1 MASPEYKYWTGVVV
15 AHIVVLLV
23 VLLVVW
29 VPEFP
34 NGISSKFHVMDQDI
48 TYKAGTPFGY
58 QEPYWWGALV
68 GALSVTLIL
77 SGRKMY
83 KLYKLQKNTDDVSSY
98 DESE

>member
-1 MASPEYKYWTGVVV
+1 MALSEYKYWMSIVV
-15 AHIVVLLV
+15 AHIIVLLTI
-23 VLLVVW
+23 LLVVW

-34 NGISSKFHVMDQDI
+34 NGISSKFHVMDQDV
-48 TYKAGTPFGY
+48 TYKAGTPFGK

-77 SGRKMY
+77 SGIKLRK
-83 KLYKLQKNTDDVSSY
+83 LQKLQKNTAEDTSN